1 MCSQGLPCDHDVA
14 VSFLIVIALALAGSY
29 AGFRTNLPGGPIVGA
44 MAPVVAF
51 QLLSPRPA
59 TEGFP
64 GWLTVGL
71 FALLGAQI
79 GLSVTR
85 SSLAPL
91 KDQWWLIVI
100 LAAGVYVAAFLIVV
114 VIARLA
120 RIDVASALLA
130 GSPGGFAG
138 IAGISL
144 TAKVNVGQVIAVHTV
159 RLLLIYLTLPFILA
173 RVTTAGR

>member
-1 MCSQGLPCDHDVA
+1 VA
-14 VSFLIVIALALAGSY
+14 VSFLIVLALALAGSY
-29 AGFRTNLPGGPIVGA
+29 AGYRTNLPGGPIVGA
-44 MAPVVAF
+44 LVPVVLF
-51 QLLSPRPA
+51 QLLTPNPA
-59 TEGFP
+59 PDRFP
-64 GWLTVGL
+64 GWMTVGL

-91 KDQWWLIVI
+91 KDQWWLILI
-100 LAAGVYVAAFLIVV
+100 LAVGVYVAAFVIVV

-144 TAKVNVGQVIAVHTV
+144 TANVNVGQVIAVHTV
-159 RLLLIYLTLPFILA
+159 RLLIIYLTLPFILA
-173 RVTTAGR
+173 RLTTAQR